1 RDRIDVNAFHRREID
16 HEPAVARGPA
26 GDVVAAA
33 ADGDFEVQRPR
44 ELDGIDDVGDA
55 EAARYEHRPFVDEP
69 VVYAAG
75 LVVARV
81 ERLRRRIDAPRGDY
95 ERTLRAVTDL
105 VHEIERETGERGTV
119 GVGIPGIISN
129 ATGLV
134 KNANSTW
141 LIGRPLGDDLPAL
154 LDRPVRFAND

>member
-1 RDRIDVNAFHRREID
+1 
-16 HEPAVARGPA
+16 
-26 GDVVAAA
+26 
-33 ADGDFEVQRPR
+33 
-44 ELDGIDDVGDA
+44 
-55 EAARYEHRPFVDEP
+55 
-69 VVYAAG
+69 
-75 LVVARV
+75 
-81 ERLRRRIDAPRGDY
+81 RRIDAPRGDY

-119 GVGIPGIISN
+119 GVGIPGIISS

-154 LDRPVRFAND
+154 LDRPVRFANDANCFALSEATDGAAAGAAVVFGVIIGTGCGGGIVVNGRLITGANAIAGEW